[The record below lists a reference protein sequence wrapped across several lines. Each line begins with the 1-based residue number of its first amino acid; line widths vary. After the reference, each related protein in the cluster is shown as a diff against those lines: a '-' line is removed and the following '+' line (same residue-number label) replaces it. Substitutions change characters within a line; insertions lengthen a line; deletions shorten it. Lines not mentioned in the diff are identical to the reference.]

1 MDLITDSRALMI
13 VRQLLDN
20 TSATR
25 AVFEQAPQKPKFV
38 PSAIQKPFERVSPE
52 SQGIPSAHIA
62 AFLNEMRDDPTLDMH
77 GVIVLKNGK
86 IIAQAAFGAYDQNV
100 WHITHSECK
109 SVTGLAVG
117 MLVGEGKLSPD
128 DKLVD
133 VFADR
138 MNRIGTLTHRGITI
152 RHLLTMTSGIA
163 FNEAGSVTETDWVKC
178 FLESAVL
185 REPGTTFNYNSM
197 NTYMLACAIRQV
209 TGQSLTEYLRPR
221 LFEPLGIENFFW
233 EKCPKGNE
241 KGGWGLYILPEDI
254 AKIGQM
260 VLDGG
265 VFEGRRI
272 VPEGW
277 ISEATRAQMQTPASL
292 GDYDY
297 GYQIW
302 VGRGER
308 SFLFNGMFGQN
319 VMGFFDSG
327 VLLVTNAGNNELFQ
341 QSSYYALARKYF
353 GGTIPAAGPK
363 QSRADTNALESAKAR
378 LREDLFMPETKLFGD
393 LFAGKGKLNLAE
405 ICRRLDGRAYFAA
418 EDKRA
423 ASIGVFPLYAQ
434 TLQNNFVKGLH
445 AISFLYRDGVLQV
458 VIDETDE
465 RHVLNVGFG
474 EPAYGEVTTH
484 GETHRVGVSG
494 RFAPDESGAP
504 VLTMRISFLE
514 AANARLIKIRFFD
527 GRIESEW
534 SESPGKGYLTDA
546 LASVKEQNALI
557 GGVLGRTDEELLL
570 FRIARILEPKVVLSE
585 RGSGSGSVAKK

>member
-1 MDLITDSRALMI
+1 MDLVTDSRALMM
-13 VRQLLDN
+13 VKQLLDN

-25 AVFEQAPQKPKFV
+25 AVFEQTPQKPKFV
-38 PSAIQKPFERVSPE
+38 PSAIKKPFERVSPE
-52 SQGIPSAHIA
+52 SQGISSAHIA

-86 IIAQAAFGAYDQNV
+86 IVAQAAFGAYDQNV

-109 SVTGLAVG
+109 SITGLAVG

-128 DKLVD
+128 DRLVD
-133 VFADR
+133 VFAER
-138 MNRIGTLTHRGITI
+138 MNRIGVLTHRNITI

-197 NTYMLACAIRQV
+197 NTYMLACAIRQI
-209 TGQSLTEYLRPR
+209 TGQSLTEYLKPR

-260 VLDGG
+260 VLGGG

-272 VPEGW
+272 VPEEW
-277 ISEATRAQMQTPASL
+277 IKEATRAQMQTPEAL
-292 GDYDY
+292 GDYNY

-302 VGRGER
+302 VGRNER

-319 VMGFFDSG
+319 VMGFFDTG
-327 VLLVTNAGNNELFQ
+327 VLLVSNAGNNELFQ
-341 QSSYYALARKYF
+341 QSTYYALASRYF
-353 GGTIPAAGPK
+353 GRAEAAAGQK
-363 QSRADTNALESAKAR
+363 QTRADAGALENAEKR
-378 LREDLFMPETKLFGD
+378 LREDLFVPKTKLFGD
-393 LFAGKGKLNLAE
+393 LFAERGKLDVAE

-418 EDKRA
+418 DDKRA
-423 ASIGVFPLYAQ
+423 ASVGVFPLYAQ
-434 TLQNNFVKGLH
+434 TLQNNFAKGLH
-445 AISFLYRDGVLQV
+445 AISFFFRDGSFQV
-458 VIDETDE
+458 VVDETDE
-465 RHVLNVGFG
+465 RHALDVGFG
-474 EPAYGEVTTH
+474 EPVYGDFSTH

-494 RFAPDESGAP
+494 RFAPDEDGKP
-504 VLTMRISFLE
+504 VLTLRVSFLE

-546 LASVKEQNALI
+546 LASVRSQNALI
-557 GGVLGRTDEELLL
+557 GGVLGRSDEEMLI
-570 FRIARILEPKVVLSE
+570 FRIARILEPKVVLAE
-585 RGSGSGSVAKK
+585 RG